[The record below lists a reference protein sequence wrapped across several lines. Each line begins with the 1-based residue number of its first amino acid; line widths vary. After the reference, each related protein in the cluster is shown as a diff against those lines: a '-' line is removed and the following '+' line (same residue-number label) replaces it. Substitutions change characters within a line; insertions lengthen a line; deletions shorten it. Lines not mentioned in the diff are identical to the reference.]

1 MTKILVI
8 DDELEICKQISLI
21 LSKQGYDVT
30 YANSFKEFNELQQ
43 RNFDYDVVLV
53 DLWLKNS
60 NKQGID
66 IIEFLNNKY
75 DNLVIISFSGHA
87 NIDNAIES
95 VKVGANDFIEKPFET
110 KKLIHIIQKNLLE
123 LQQRVTINN
132 YRNKISFHSKIDTI
146 GSGQY
151 IKDLFKTIYKI
162 RNNSSI
168 LIIGPN
174 GIGKNFLAN
183 TIHMNLSSNNPDT
196 FINLNE
202 NLMNETDLLKLS
214 SLHNYFTIY
223 INDYEN
229 FNQIELLSYLNLVKS
244 KKINATII
252 FDSKRIDSKD
262 PFINNIDNKIIL
274 KPLTARKD
282 EIFDLFKHYLN
293 IFALKKFEKKIQ
305 IEDDVEK
312 LLTGHTWPG
321 NIFEIMNLAEN
332 VIGLLGDNNKL
343 VSTVLID
350 NLIKNSTDNADLYDL
365 NFKEAKDKFEKE
377 YLIQKLKINNFNMT
391 LTAKMLKLD
400 RVSLYRK
407 VKSLKIEIEQ

>member
-132 YRNKISFHSKIDTI
+132 YRNKISFHSKIDII

-332 VIGLLGDNNKL
+332 VIGFLGDNNKL
-343 VSTVLID
+343 VSKVLIN

>member
-21 LSKQGYDVT
+21 LSKQGYEVT
-30 YANSFKEFNELQQ
+30 YANSYKEFVDLEL
-43 RNFDYDVVLV
+43 RNFNYDVVLV

-60 NKQGID
+60 TKQGID
-66 IIEFLNNKY
+66 IIQFLKNKY
-75 DNLVIISFSGHA
+75 ENLVIVSFSGHA

-95 VKVGANDFIEKPFET
+95 VKAGANDFIEKPFET

-123 LQQRVTINN
+123 LKQRVTINN

-146 GSGQY
+146 GYGHY
-151 IKDLFKTIYKI
+151 IDNIFKVLNKI
-162 RNNSSI
+162 KNNCSI

-174 GIGKNFLAN
+174 GIGKSFLAN
-183 TIHMNLSSNNPDT
+183 TIHMKFSSNNPDT

-202 NLMNETDLLKLS
+202 NLMNDSDLLKLS

-223 INDYEN
+223 LNDYEN
-229 FNQIELLSYLNLVKS
+229 FNQIELLNYLNLVKS

-252 FDSKRIDSKD
+252 FDSKKIDLKD
-262 PFINNIDNKIIL
+262 PLVNNIDQKFIL
-274 KPLTARKD
+274 NPLTTRKD
-282 EIFDLFKHYLN
+282 EIFPLFKHYLN
-293 IFALKKFEKKIQ
+293 IFAFKRFENKIEIDNEVQ
-305 IEDDVEK
+305 K
-312 LLTGHTWPG
+312 LLLNHTWPG

-332 VIGLLGDNNKL
+332 ITGLLTESSL
-343 VSTVLID
+343 FVSK
-350 NLIKNSTDNADLYDL
+350 NLIEDLMNNSIDSTDLYDL
-365 NFKEAKDKFEKE
+365 NYKEAKDKFEKD
-377 YLIQKLKINNFNMT
+377 YLLQKLKINNFNMT

-407 VKSLKIEIEQ
+407 VKSLNIKID

>member
-30 YANSFKEFNELQQ
+30 YANSFREFSDLEY
-43 RNFDYDVVLV
+43 RNFNYDVVLV

-60 NKQGID
+60 TKQGID
-66 IIEFLNNKY
+66 IIDFLKNKY

-95 VKVGANDFIEKPFET
+95 VKAGANDFIEKPFET

-123 LQQRVTINN
+123 LKQRVTINN
-132 YRNKISFHSKIDTI
+132 YRNKISFHSKIDII

-151 IKDLFKTIYKI
+151 IENIFKSITKI
-162 RNNSSI
+162 KNNSSI

-202 NLMNETDLLKLS
+202 NLMNESDLLKLS

-223 INDYEN
+223 LNDYEN
-229 FNQIELLSYLNLVKS
+229 FNQLELLNYLNLVKS
-244 KKINATII
+244 KKINASII
-252 FDSKRIDSKD
+252 FDSKKIDNKD
-262 PFINNIDNKIIL
+262 PFVNNIDQKVMLN
-274 KPLTARKD
+274 PLTTRKD
-282 EIFDLFKHYLN
+282 EIFLLFKHYLN
-293 IFALKKFEKKIQ
+293 IFALKKFDNR
-305 IEDDVEK
+305 IEIDNEVQK
-312 LLTGHTWPG
+312 LLLSHTWPG
-321 NIFEIMNLAEN
+321 NIFEIMNLSEN
-332 VIGLLGDNNKL
+332 VIGLLNDSNLFVTRDLLENLMKN
-343 VSTVLID
+343 SID
-350 NLIKNSTDNADLYDL
+350 NVDLYDL
-365 NFKEAKDKFEKE
+365 NFKEAKDKFEKD
-377 YLIQKLKINNFNMT
+377 YLLQKLKINNFNMT

-407 VKSLKIEIEQ
+407 VKSLNIKID

>member
-30 YANSFKEFNELQQ
+30 YANSFREFSDLEH
-43 RNFDYDVVLV
+43 RNFNYDVVLV

-66 IIEFLNNKY
+66 IIDFLKNKY

-95 VKVGANDFIEKPFET
+95 VKAGANDFIEKPFET

-123 LQQRVTINN
+123 LKQRVTINN
-132 YRNKISFHSKIDTI
+132 YRNKISFHSKIDII

-151 IKDLFKTIYKI
+151 IENIFKSIAKI
-162 RNNSSI
+162 KNNSSI

-202 NLMNETDLLKLS
+202 NLMNESDLLKLS

-223 INDYEN
+223 LNDYEN
-229 FNQIELLSYLNLVKS
+229 FNQIELLNYLNLVKS
-244 KKINATII
+244 KKINASII
-252 FDSKRIDSKD
+252 FDSKKIDIKD
-262 PFINNIDNKIIL
+262 PFVNNIDQKVIL
-274 KPLTARKD
+274 NPLTTRKD
-282 EIFDLFKHYLN
+282 EIFLLFKHYLN
-293 IFALKKFEKKIQ
+293 IFALKKFDNR
-305 IEDDVEK
+305 IEIDNEVQK
-312 LLTGHTWPG
+312 LLLSHTWPG
-321 NIFEIMNLAEN
+321 NIFEIMNLSEN
-332 VIGLLGDNNKL
+332 VIGLLNDSNLIVTRDLLENLMKN
-343 VSTVLID
+343 SID
-350 NLIKNSTDNADLYDL
+350 NVDLYDL
-365 NFKEAKDKFEKE
+365 NFKEAKDKFEKD
-377 YLIQKLKINNFNMT
+377 YLLQKLKINNFNMT

-407 VKSLKIEIEQ
+407 VKSLNIKID

>member
-30 YANSFKEFNELQQ
+30 YANSFKEFNDLRQ

-66 IIEFLNNKY
+66 IIEFLKNNY

-132 YRNKISFHSKIDTI
+132 YRNKISFHSKIDI
-146 GSGQY
+146 VGSGQY
-151 IKDLFKTIYKI
+151 IEDLFKIIYKI

-223 INDYEN
+223 VNDYEN
-229 FNQIELLSYLNLVKS
+229 FDQIELLSYLNLVKS

-252 FDSKRIDSKD
+252 FDSKRIDIKD

-305 IEDDVEK
+305 IENDVEK

-332 VIGLLGDNNKL
+332 VIGLLSDNNKL
-343 VSTVLID
+343 VSKDLID
-350 NLIKNSTDNADLYDL
+350 NLIKNSTDNADLYNL

-377 YLIQKLKINNFNMT
+377 
-391 LTAKMLKLD
+391 
-400 RVSLYRK
+400 
-407 VKSLKIEIEQ
+407 

>member
-30 YANSFKEFNELQQ
+30 YANSFKEFNDLRQ

-66 IIEFLNNKY
+66 IIEFLKNNY

-132 YRNKISFHSKIDTI
+132 YRNKISFHSKIDI
-146 GSGQY
+146 VGSGQY
-151 IKDLFKTIYKI
+151 IEDLFKIIYKI

-223 INDYEN
+223 VNDYEN
-229 FNQIELLSYLNLVKS
+229 FDQIELLSYLNLVKS

-252 FDSKRIDSKD
+252 FDSKRIDIKD

-332 VIGLLGDNNKL
+332 VIGLLSDNNKL
-343 VSTVLID
+343 VSKDLID
-350 NLIKNSTDNADLYDL
+350 NLIKNSTDNADLYNL

>member
-30 YANSFKEFNELQQ
+30 YANSYKEFADLEL

-60 NKQGID
+60 TKQGID
-66 IIEFLNNKY
+66 IIEYLKNKY
-75 DNLVIISFSGHA
+75 ENLVIVSFSGHA

-95 VKVGANDFIEKPFET
+95 VKAGANDFIEKPFET

-123 LQQRVTINN
+123 LKQRVTINN

-146 GSGQY
+146 GYSNY
-151 IKDLFKTIYKI
+151 IDNIFKSFSKI
-162 RNNSSI
+162 KNNSSI

-183 TIHMNLSSNNPDT
+183 TLHMKLSLNNPDT

-202 NLMNETDLLKLS
+202 NLMNDSDLLKLS

-223 INDYEN
+223 LNDYEN
-229 FNQIELLSYLNLVKS
+229 FNQVELLNYLNLVKS
-244 KKINATII
+244 RKINASII
-252 FDSKRIDSKD
+252 FDSKKVDLKD
-262 PFINNIDNKIIL
+262 PFVNNIDQKVIL
-274 KPLTARKD
+274 NPLTTRKD
-282 EIFDLFKHYLN
+282 EIFPLFNHYLN
-293 IFALKKFEKKIQ
+293 IFALKKFENRIEIDSEVKKI
-305 IEDDVEK
+305 
-312 LLTGHTWPG
+312 LLSHTWPG
-321 NIFEIMNLAEN
+321 NVFEIMNLAEN
-332 VIGLLGDNNKL
+332 TIGLLTESSL
-343 VSTVLID
+343 FVSK
-350 NLIKNSTDNADLYDL
+350 NLIENLMNNSTDSTDLYDL
-365 NFKEAKDKFEKE
+365 NFREAKDKFEKD
-377 YLIQKLKINNFNMT
+377 YLLKKLKINNFNMT

-407 VKSLKIEIEQ
+407 VKSLNIKID

>member
-21 LSKQGYDVT
+21 LSKQGYEVT
-30 YANSFKEFNELQQ
+30 YANSYKEFVDLEL
-43 RNFDYDVVLV
+43 RNFNYDVVLV

-60 NKQGID
+60 TKQGID
-66 IIEFLNNKY
+66 IIQFLKNKY
-75 DNLVIISFSGHA
+75 ENLVIVSFSGHA

-95 VKVGANDFIEKPFET
+95 VKAGANDFIEKPFET

-123 LQQRVTINN
+123 LKQRVTINN

-146 GSGQY
+146 GYGHY
-151 IKDLFKTIYKI
+151 IDNVLKVLNKI
-162 RNNSSI
+162 KNNCSI

-174 GIGKNFLAN
+174 GIGKSFLAN
-183 TIHMNLSSNNPDT
+183 TIHMKLSLNNPDT

-202 NLMNETDLLKLS
+202 NLMNDSDLLKLS

-223 INDYEN
+223 LNDYEN
-229 FNQIELLSYLNLVKS
+229 FNQLELLNYLNLVKS

-252 FDSKRIDSKD
+252 FDSKKIDLKD
-262 PFINNIDNKIIL
+262 PLVNNIDHKLIL
-274 KPLTARKD
+274 NPLTTRKD
-282 EIFDLFKHYLN
+282 EIFPLFKHYLN
-293 IFALKKFEKKIQ
+293 IFAFKRFENKIEIDNEVQ
-305 IEDDVEK
+305 K
-312 LLTGHTWPG
+312 LLLNHTWPG

-332 VIGLLGDNNKL
+332 ITGLLTESSL
-343 VSTVLID
+343 FVSK
-350 NLIKNSTDNADLYDL
+350 NLIEDLMNNSIDSTDLYDL
-365 NFKEAKDKFEKE
+365 NYKEAKDKFEKD
-377 YLIQKLKINNFNMT
+377 YLLQKLKINNFNMT

-407 VKSLKIEIEQ
+407 VKSLNIKID

>member
-21 LSKQGYDVT
+21 LSKQGYEVT
-30 YANSFKEFNELQQ
+30 YANSYKEFIDLEQ

-60 NKQGID
+60 SKQGID
-66 IIEFLNNKY
+66 IIEFLKNKY
-75 DNLVIISFSGHA
+75 ENLVIVSFSGHA

-95 VKVGANDFIEKPFET
+95 VKAGANDFIEKPFET

-123 LQQRVTINN
+123 LKQRVTINN

-146 GSGQY
+146 GYSNY
-151 IKDLFKTIYKI
+151 IDNIFKSFSKI
-162 RNNSSI
+162 KNNSSI

-183 TIHMNLSSNNPDT
+183 TLHMKLSLNNPDT

-202 NLMNETDLLKLS
+202 NLMNDSDLLKLS

-223 INDYEN
+223 LNDYEN
-229 FNQIELLSYLNLVKS
+229 FNQVELLNYLNLVKS
-244 KKINATII
+244 RKINASII
-252 FDSKRIDSKD
+252 FDSKKVDLKD
-262 PFINNIDNKIIL
+262 PFVNNIDQKVIL
-274 KPLTARKD
+274 NPLTTRKD
-282 EIFDLFKHYLN
+282 EIFPLFNHYLN
-293 IFALKKFEKKIQ
+293 IFALKKFENRIEIDSEVKKI
-305 IEDDVEK
+305 
-312 LLTGHTWPG
+312 LLSHTWPG
-321 NIFEIMNLAEN
+321 NVFEIMNLAEN
-332 VIGLLGDNNKL
+332 TIGLLTESSL
-343 VSTVLID
+343 FVSK
-350 NLIKNSTDNADLYDL
+350 NLIENLMNNSTDSTDLYDL
-365 NFKEAKDKFEKE
+365 NFREAKDKFEKD
-377 YLIQKLKINNFNMT
+377 YLLKKLKINNFNMT

-407 VKSLKIEIEQ
+407 VKSLNIKID

>member
-21 LSKQGYDVT
+21 LSKQGYEVT
-30 YANSFKEFNELQQ
+30 YANSYKEFIDLEQ

-60 NKQGID
+60 SKQGID
-66 IIEFLNNKY
+66 IIEFLKNKY
-75 DNLVIISFSGHA
+75 ENLVIVSFSGHA

-95 VKVGANDFIEKPFET
+95 VKAGANDFIEKPFET

-123 LQQRVTINN
+123 LKQRVTINN

-146 GSGQY
+146 GYSNY
-151 IKDLFKTIYKI
+151 IDNIFKSFSKI
-162 RNNSSI
+162 KNNSSI

-183 TIHMNLSSNNPDT
+183 TLHMKLSLNNPDT

-202 NLMNETDLLKLS
+202 NLMNDSDLLKLS

-223 INDYEN
+223 LNDYEN
-229 FNQIELLSYLNLVKS
+229 FNQVELLNYLNLVKS
-244 KKINATII
+244 RKINASII
-252 FDSKRIDSKD
+252 FDSKKVDLKD
-262 PFINNIDNKIIL
+262 PFVNNIDQKVIL
-274 KPLTARKD
+274 NPLTTRKD
-282 EIFDLFKHYLN
+282 EIFPLFNHYLN
-293 IFALKKFEKKIQ
+293 IFALKKFENKIEIDSEVKKI
-305 IEDDVEK
+305 
-312 LLTGHTWPG
+312 LLSHTWPG
-321 NIFEIMNLAEN
+321 NVFEIMNLAEN
-332 VIGLLGDNNKL
+332 TIGLLTESSL
-343 VSTVLID
+343 FVSK
-350 NLIKNSTDNADLYDL
+350 NLIENLMNNSTDSTDLYDL
-365 NFKEAKDKFEKE
+365 NFREAKDKFEKD
-377 YLIQKLKINNFNMT
+377 YLLKKLKINNFNMT

-407 VKSLKIEIEQ
+407 VKSLNIKID

>member
-30 YANSFKEFNELQQ
+30 YANSFKEFNDLRQ

-66 IIEFLNNKY
+66 IIEFLKNNY

-132 YRNKISFHSKIDTI
+132 YRNKISFHSKIDI
-146 GSGQY
+146 VGSGQY
-151 IKDLFKTIYKI
+151 IEDLFKIINKI

-223 INDYEN
+223 VNDYEN
-229 FNQIELLSYLNLVKS
+229 FDQIELLSYLNLVKS

-252 FDSKRIDSKD
+252 FDSKRIDIKD

-332 VIGLLGDNNKL
+332 VIGLLSDNNKL
-343 VSTVLID
+343 VSKDLID
-350 NLIKNSTDNADLYDL
+350 NLIKNSTDNADLYNL

>member
-21 LSKQGYDVT
+21 LSKQGYEVT
-30 YANSFKEFNELQQ
+30 YANSYKEFVDLEL
-43 RNFDYDVVLV
+43 RNFNYDVVLV

-60 NKQGID
+60 TKQGID
-66 IIEFLNNKY
+66 IIQFLKNKY
-75 DNLVIISFSGHA
+75 ENLVIVSFSGHA

-95 VKVGANDFIEKPFET
+95 VKAGANDFIEKPFET

-123 LQQRVTINN
+123 LKQRVTINN

-146 GSGQY
+146 GYGHY
-151 IKDLFKTIYKI
+151 IDNVLKVLNKI
-162 RNNSSI
+162 KNNCSI

-174 GIGKNFLAN
+174 GIGKSFLAN
-183 TIHMNLSSNNPDT
+183 TIHMKLSLNNPDT

-202 NLMNETDLLKLS
+202 NLMNDSDLLKLS

-223 INDYEN
+223 LNDYEN
-229 FNQIELLSYLNLVKS
+229 FNQLELLNYLNLVKS

-252 FDSKRIDSKD
+252 FDSKKIDLKD
-262 PFINNIDNKIIL
+262 PLVNSIDHKFILN
-274 KPLTARKD
+274 PLTTRKD
-282 EIFDLFKHYLN
+282 EIFPLFKHYLN
-293 IFALKKFEKKIQ
+293 IFAFKRFENKIEIDNEVQ
-305 IEDDVEK
+305 K
-312 LLTGHTWPG
+312 LLLNHTWPG

-332 VIGLLGDNNKL
+332 ITGLLTESSL
-343 VSTVLID
+343 FVSK
-350 NLIKNSTDNADLYDL
+350 NLIEDLMNNSIDSTDLYDL
-365 NFKEAKDKFEKE
+365 NYKEAKDKFEKD
-377 YLIQKLKINNFNMT
+377 YLLQKLKINNFNMT

-407 VKSLKIEIEQ
+407 VKSLNIKID

>member
-30 YANSFKEFNELQQ
+30 YANSFKEFNDLRQ

-66 IIEFLNNKY
+66 IIEFLKNNY

-132 YRNKISFHSKIDTI
+132 YRNKISFHSKIDI
-146 GSGQY
+146 VGSGQY
-151 IKDLFKTIYKI
+151 IEDLFKIIYKI

-223 INDYEN
+223 VNDYEN
-229 FNQIELLSYLNLVKS
+229 FDQIELLSYLNLVKS

-252 FDSKRIDSKD
+252 FDSKRIDIKD

-312 LLTGHTWPG
+312 LLIGHTWPG

-332 VIGLLGDNNKL
+332 VIGLLSDNNKL
-343 VSTVLID
+343 VSKDLID
-350 NLIKNSTDNADLYDL
+350 NLIKNSTDNADLYNL